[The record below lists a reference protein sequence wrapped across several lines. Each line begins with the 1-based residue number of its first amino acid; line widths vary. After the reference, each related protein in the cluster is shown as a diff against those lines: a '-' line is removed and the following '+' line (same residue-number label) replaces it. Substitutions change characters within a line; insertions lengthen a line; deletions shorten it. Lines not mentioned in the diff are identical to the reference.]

1 MSKVTE
7 VTAAEWPPHKHEWES
22 FLWEIGEHPQWHS
35 HFGSLS
41 DLEARRVWTLIED
54 QLFSKYNLFVRV
66 WPDWCSSGLWHVP
79 YPGSRYAGKNLDP
92 EEHLG
97 ISAQL
102 HEAFERWQ
110 ESYDSHE
117 PFAPEQFDWPT
128 FNKEE
133 ERLTQVLKRELGK
146 DVYVEREGLREMLID
161 GTTRNW
167 RHILGLP
174 EAISPK

>member
-1 MSKVTE
+1 LSGYGR
-7 VTAAEWPPHKHEWES
+7 
-22 FLWEIGEHPQWHS
+22 IG
-35 HFGSLS
+35 
-41 DLEARRVWTLIED
+41 AVA
-54 QLFSKYNLFVRV
+54 V
-66 WPDWCSSGLWHVP
+66 SGKC

-102 HEAFERWQ
+102 QEGFKRWQ

-117 PFAPEQFDWPT
+117 PWAPEKFDWPT
-128 FNKEE
+128 FNAEE
-133 ERLTQVLKRELGK
+133 ERLTQALKREVGK

-167 RHILGLP
+167 RPILGLSD
-174 EAISPK
+174 AISSEVESP